1 MLINNRGSNFVSFCF
16 YYKDLLLFIVF
27 PIENE
32 DTLSWDHQLNVTVER
47 AQSLLQNDLNWCN
60 CFDLNYYN
68 IMIYEGVRMRFN
80 FLISAGARTIQR
92 GISKISLKI
101 ESNPM
106 KKSQW
111 DYLKFCHIN
120 KKRGVQIFKKLNDLN
135 WNYYY

>member
-1 MLINNRGSNFVSFCF
+1 
-16 YYKDLLLFIVF
+16 
-27 PIENE
+27 
-32 DTLSWDHQLNVTVER
+32 
-47 AQSLLQNDLNWCN
+47 
-60 CFDLNYYN
+60 
-68 IMIYEGVRMRFN
+68 MRFN

-111 DYLKFCHIN
+111 DYLKFCQIN

-135 WNYYY
+135 